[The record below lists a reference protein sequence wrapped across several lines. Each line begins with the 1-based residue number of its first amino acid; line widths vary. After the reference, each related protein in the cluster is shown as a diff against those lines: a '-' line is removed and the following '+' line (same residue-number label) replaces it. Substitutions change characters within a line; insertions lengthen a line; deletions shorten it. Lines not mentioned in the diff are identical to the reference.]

1 MDGFLEREI
10 VIANAKGLH
19 ARAAA
24 RVAILAEGYDASATL
39 HFDDVE
45 ADARSILDLLT
56 LGAAKGARVTLRVWG
71 AQAKELTEAL
81 VALTRAKFGEDDEG

>member
-24 RVAILAEGYDASATL
+24 RVAVLAEGYDASGVMF
-39 HFDDVE
+39 FDNEE
-45 ADARSILDLLT
+45 ADIRSILDLLT
-56 LGAAKGARVTLRVWG
+56 LGAAQGACVRLRVWG
-71 AQAKELTEAL
+71 AQAKELAEAV
-81 VALTRAKFGEDDEG
+81 VALIRAKFGEEE